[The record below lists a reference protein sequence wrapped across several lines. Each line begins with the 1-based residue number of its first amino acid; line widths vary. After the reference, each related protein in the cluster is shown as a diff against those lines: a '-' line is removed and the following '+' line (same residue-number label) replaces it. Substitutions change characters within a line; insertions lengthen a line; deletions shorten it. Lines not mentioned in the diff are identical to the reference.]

1 MFDGRPMQMVQKDIA
16 ALGVVMVGL
25 AGSILEQDMAIDAHF
40 RGARRRLPRV
50 IRLRRSLRQYDV
62 GTLRPG
68 LGEQE
73 FELARFVAA
82 GGHSGAVVA
91 FDPDFRSLERP
102 AQVRQVFER
111 RRQMGEANSR
121 KSCKVHYLLTFKNG
135 IGAPA

>member
-1 MFDGRPMQMVQKDIA
+1 
-16 ALGVVMVGL
+16 
-25 AGSILEQDMAIDAHF
+25 
-40 RGARRRLPRV
+40 V

-135 IGAPA
+135 IGATA